1 MPLTM
6 PPAPLEVAERLFAA
20 ITAGDVDA
28 VAALYHPD
36 VVVWH
41 NTDGMEQTAQDNLII
56 LRWVTDNIAEL
67 RYEEVRRA
75 ETPAGF
81 VQQHV
86 MRGIAPNGTPIEV
99 PACVVCTV
107 ENGKITRLDEYLD
120 ATHTAPLRG

>member
-1 MPLTM
+1 MPL
-6 PPAPLEVAERLFAA
+6 APLEVAERLFAA
-20 ITAGDVDA
+20 IVAGDIDA

-36 VVVWH
+36 IVVWH
-41 NTDGMEQTAQDNLII
+41 NTDGMEQTAQDNLLI
-56 LRWVTDNIAEL
+56 LRWVSRNIGEL

-99 PACVVCTV
+99 PACIVCTV
-107 ENGKITRLDEYLD
+107 ENGQITRLDEYLD
-120 ATHTAPLRG
+120 AAHTAPLRG

>member
-1 MPLTM
+1 M
-6 PPAPLEVAERLFAA
+6 PPPALEVAERLFAA
-20 ITAGDVDA
+20 IAAGDIDA

-56 LRWVTDNIAEL
+56 LRWVTHNIADL

-120 ATHTAPLRG
+120 AAHTAPLRG

>member
-1 MPLTM
+1 MPLSM
-6 PPAPLEVAERLFAA
+6 PPPALEVAERLFAA
-20 ITAGDVDA
+20 ITAGDIDA
-28 VAALYHPD
+28 VVAIYHPD

-56 LRWVTDNIAEL
+56 LRWVTHNIADL

>member
-1 MPLTM
+1 MPLSM
-6 PPAPLEVAERLFAA
+6 PPPALEVAERLFAA
-20 ITAGDVDA
+20 IAAGDIDA

-56 LRWVTDNIAEL
+56 LRWVTHNIADL

-120 ATHTAPLRG
+120 AAHTAPLRG